1 LKTRLKSRKW
11 YLRACKIDN
20 HIIHAARL
28 LFAQY
33 GEDGA
38 VIAVMRAAEAAAAG
52 DLELAD
58 HWEGVSVAIEGI
70 ETGRRDA

>member
-1 LKTRLKSRKW
+1 MTDDI
-11 YLRACKIDN
+11 A
-20 HIIHAARL
+20 HAARL

-52 DLELAD
+52 DLEMAD
-58 HWEGVSVAIEGI
+58 HWEGVSVAIEYANL
-70 ETGRRDA
+70 RRPDA

>member
-1 LKTRLKSRKW
+1 MNDDI
-11 YLRACKIDN
+11 A
-20 HIIHAARL
+20 HAARL

-38 VIAVMRAAEAAAAG
+38 VIAVMRAAEAAASG

-58 HWEGVSVAIEGI
+58 HWESVGAAIEAHDQ
-70 ETGRRDA
+70 RRADA

>member
-1 LKTRLKSRKW
+1 VT
-11 YLRACKIDN
+11 D

-58 HWEGVSVAIEGI
+58 HWEGVAGAIEGL
-70 ETGRRDA
+70 EGQRPNA